1 MTHIG
6 QSEKV
11 LFVKI
16 FLPILILLFVFQSWT
31 KADDISDF
39 EIEGMSIGDSLLD
52 YFTEDV
58 ILNASTT
65 KYPASSKY
73 FEIHINVE
81 STSENYDQI
90 SALVKSNDKSFKI
103 HSISGDKYFF
113 INQGKNI
120 DQEHLSCLKQ
130 KQKIKDEFS
139 KILTNVSKN
148 EYVHT
153 YWSIDD
159 GKSISDV
166 VDFDFEDGSA
176 IRIFCNKFTIA
187 SIKKRNFFNGLSV
200 SITPSAIIDWL
211 DNEAYK

>member
-1 MTHIG
+1 M
-6 QSEKV
+6 KV
-11 LFVKI
+11 FFTALVLI
-16 FLPILILLFVFQSWT
+16 FCVQSWT
-31 KADDISDF
+31 NADDISDF

-52 YFTEDV
+52 YFTEDI

-73 FEIHINVE
+73 FDIHINVE

-90 SALVKSNDKSFKI
+90 SALVRSNDKTFKI
-103 HSISGDKYFF
+103 HSISGDKHFF

-120 DQEHLSCLKQ
+120 DEEHLSCLKQ
-130 KQKIKDEFS
+130 KQIISDEFS

-153 YWSIDD
+153 YSSIDD

-176 IRIFCNKFTIA
+176 IRIYCNKFTIA

>member
-1 MTHIG
+1 M
-6 QSEKV
+6 

-120 DQEHLSCLKQ
+120 DEEHLSCLKQ
-130 KQKIKDEFS
+130 KKKITDDFL
-139 KILTNVSKN
+139 KILTNASTN

-153 YWSIDD
+153 YSSIDD

>member
-1 MTHIG
+1 M
-6 QSEKV
+6 

-130 KQKIKDEFS
+130 KQKINDEFS

-153 YWSIDD
+153 YSSIDD

>member
-1 MTHIG
+1 M
-6 QSEKV
+6 

-58 ILNASTT
+58 ILNATTT

-153 YWSIDD
+153 YSSIDD